1 MTENA
6 FGIDIS
12 AYQYGEGKP
21 VDFDR
26 MKAQDPRPAHGP
38 VRADPAWTQPAGVK
52 FCAVRA
58 GISWGYTDKWFARS
72 WSELKRVG
80 IYRMAYHVVR
90 FEDDPI
96 RQADSFLRIVGV
108 QAEPA
113 WTQDKL
119 VLDLEVEG
127 SNSRGKITACTLKV
141 MERLKAVTGRYPLIY
156 SRASWVNAF
165 LSVGDLP
172 EGVEWWLAQYYRA
185 KAYPAFTEEYPAP
198 PLLPKGVSTWRFHQN
213 SEKGNGAA
221 VGVGSYYVDTDRFN
235 GDERALAEWFG
246 EGETLRP
253 CEEHGPV
260 VALHLC
266 AGHCPMVAKHS
277 YASHGQVQL
286 EAALTQAAWA

>member
-58 GISWGYTDKWFARS
+58 GISWGYSDKWFARS

-80 IYRMAYHVVR
+80 IYRMAYQVIR

-96 RQADSFLRIVGV
+96 RQADSFLRIVNP
-108 QAEPA
+108 E
-113 WTQDKL
+113 TQFEKF

-127 SNSRGKITACTLKV
+127 NNTKGKITACTLKV
-141 MERLKAVTGRYPLIY
+141 MERLKEVTGRYPLIY
-156 SRASWVNAF
+156 SRAGWVNAF
-165 LSVGDLP
+165 LSAADLP
-172 EGVEWWLAQYYRA
+172 DGVEWWLAQYYRA

-198 PLLPKGVSTWRFHQN
+198 PLLPKGVSTWRIHQN

-221 VGVGSYYVDTDRFN
+221 VGVGSYYVDMDRFN

-246 EGETLRP
+246 EGEALRT

-266 AGHCPMVAKHS
+266 AGHCPM
-277 YASHGQVQL
+277 QL
-286 EAALTQAAWA
+286 EAARA